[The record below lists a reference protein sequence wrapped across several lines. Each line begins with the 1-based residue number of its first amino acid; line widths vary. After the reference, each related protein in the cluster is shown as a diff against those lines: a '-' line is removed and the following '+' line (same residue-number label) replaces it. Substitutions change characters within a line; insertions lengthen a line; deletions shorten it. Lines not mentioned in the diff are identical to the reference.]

1 MHIPDGYLSTPIW
14 ITLDLAALP
23 AIGWLTRRAQQEVDE
38 SKIPLLGVM
47 GAFVFAA
54 QMINFP
60 VVPGTSNHL
69 VGGALLAFALEPWAA
84 SLVMTAILAIQAFVF
99 QDGGIMA
106 LGANAINMALAGVW
120 AAWIPYRRFGASK
133 TGIFLGAALSVMVS
147 GCLALTQLLLSGVHL
162 PTALVATGSG
172 VFAIS
177 ALIEGAITVAVL
189 GSIERINPGWVR
201 RPTGGQNHVAG
212 VLISA
217 AIIMVVFGI
226 LIASTAPDG
235 LASIAERAG
244 ISTQATTLYK
254 TVLADY
260 EIQGLNSPWLR
271 KAFAGLAGLGAIY
284 ALCLILGASIRRRKP
299 LVGRASACGGIQVAP
314 TRQPTT

>member
-1 MHIPDGYLSTPIW
+1 MHIPDGYLSPPIW
-14 ITLDLAALP
+14 IALDGAAIP

-69 VGGALLAFALEPWAA
+69 VGGALLAYALGPWAA
-84 SLVMTAILAIQAFVF
+84 ALVMTAILAIQAFVF

-106 LGANAINMALAGVW
+106 LGANTINMAIAGVW

-133 TGIFLGAALSVMVS
+133 AGIFLGAALSVMVS
-147 GCLALTQLLLSGVHL
+147 GCLALTQLLLSGVRL
-162 PTALVATGSG
+162 PAALVATGTG

-201 RPTGGQNHVAG
+201 RPMGDQNKVNG

-217 AIIMVVFGI
+217 ALILVVFGV
-226 LIASTAPDG
+226 LVASAAPDG
-235 LASIAERAG
+235 LEKVAEHAG
-244 ISTQATTLYK
+244 ISSQATTLYK
-254 TVLADY
+254 TALADY
-260 EIQGLNSPWLR
+260 QIQGVNSPWLR
-271 KAFAGLAGLGAIY
+271 KAAAGLAGLAGIY
-284 ALCLILGASIRRRKP
+284 GLCLVLGAAIRRRQP
-299 LVGRASACGGIQVAP
+299 IETHELEQVA
-314 TRQPTT
+314 R